1 MGCFW
6 VRLHPA
12 GGSLHGLMQSLA
24 LSGPQWRMSRKVT
37 FLPRAILATE
47 GQSRRVAQS
56 GGLGRS
62 WEDEPEKMEAEA
74 GRSSWSWREMVRS
87 GNDKPLLVIPALS
100 PGESRGHAGFV
111 QGSLGHELG
120 DSLTQ
125 I

>member
-1 MGCFW
+1 
-6 VRLHPA
+6 
-12 GGSLHGLMQSLA
+12 
-24 LSGPQWRMSRKVT
+24 
-37 FLPRAILATE
+37 
-47 GQSRRVAQS
+47 
-56 GGLGRS
+56 
-62 WEDEPEKMEAEA
+62 MEAEA

-100 PGESRGHAGFV
+100 LGESRGHAGFV